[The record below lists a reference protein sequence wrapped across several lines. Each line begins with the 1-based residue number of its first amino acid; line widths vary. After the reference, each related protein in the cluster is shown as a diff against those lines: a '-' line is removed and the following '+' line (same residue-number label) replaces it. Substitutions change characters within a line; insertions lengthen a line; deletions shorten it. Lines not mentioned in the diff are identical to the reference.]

1 MQPLVQVPS
10 AADIQQSHALIQPYI
25 HRTPVLT
32 CQSINTISGAQLFFK
47 CENFQKI
54 GAFKMRG
61 ASNAALRLDEA
72 SQKKG
77 LATHSSGNHAQAVAK
92 IAQALGVP
100 AHIVMPE
107 NAPSVKREAT
117 AGYGANIVLCEATQA
132 ARESTLAQVLAET
145 GATFIH
151 PYDDYNVIAGQATS
165 ALELIQEVADLDAI
179 ISPIGGGGLMSGTAL
194 STHYF
199 SPNTKIYGAEPEQ
212 VNDAWLSFKS
222 GVRTPHRG
230 LPSIADGLLT
240 NLSENTFNI
249 IKTYLSDVFTV
260 TEAEI
265 VAAMQLVYERMK
277 IVVEPSCVVP
287 LAAVLKNREV
297 FAGKKVG
304 IILTGGNVDVR
315 NLPF

>member
-10 AADIQQSHALIQPYI
+10 AADIQESHALIQPYI

-72 SQKKG
+72 ARKKG

-199 SPNTKIYGAEPEQ
+199 SPKTKIYGAEPEQ

-222 GVRTPHRG
+222 GVRTPHQG

-240 NLSENTFNI
+240 NLSEKTFDI
-249 IKTYLSDVFTV
+249 IKTHLSDVFTV
-260 TEAEI
+260 SEAEI

-287 LAAVLKNREV
+287 LAAVLKNSEV

-315 NLPF
+315 KLPF

>member
-72 SQKKG
+72 AQKKG

-151 PYDDYNVIAGQATS
+151 PYDDYNVIAGQATA

-194 STHYF
+194 CTHYF

-222 GVRTPHRG
+222 GIRTPHQG

-240 NLSENTFNI
+240 NMSEKTFNI

-287 LAAVLKNREV
+287 LAAVLKNGEI

>member
-10 AADIQQSHALIQPYI
+10 ATDIQQSHALIQPYI

-72 SQKKG
+72 ARKKG

-199 SPNTKIYGAEPEQ
+199 SAKTKIYGAEPEQ

-222 GVRTPHRG
+222 GVRTPHQG

-240 NLSENTFNI
+240 NLSEKTFDI

-315 NLPF
+315 KLPF

>member
-10 AADIQQSHALIQPYI
+10 AADIQQSHALIQPFI

-72 SQKKG
+72 ARKKG

-165 ALELIQEVADLDAI
+165 ALELIQEVSDLDAI

-222 GVRTPHRG
+222 GVRTPHQG

-240 NLSENTFNI
+240 NLSETTFNI
-249 IKTYLSDVFTV
+249 IKAHLSDVFTV

-287 LAAVLKNREV
+287 LAAVLKNGEV

-315 NLPF
+315 KLPF

>member
-10 AADIQQSHALIQPYI
+10 AADIQESHALIQPYI

-32 CQSINTISGAQLFFK
+32 SQSINTISGAQLFFK

-72 SQKKG
+72 ARKKG

-165 ALELIQEVADLDAI
+165 ALELIQEVSDLDAI

-199 SPNTKIYGAEPEQ
+199 SPKTKIYGAEPEQ

-222 GVRTPHRG
+222 GVRTPHQG

-240 NLSENTFNI
+240 NLSEKTFNI
-249 IKTYLSDVFTV
+249 IKTHLSDVFTV

-287 LAAVLKNREV
+287 LAAVLKNRDV

-315 NLPF
+315 KLPF